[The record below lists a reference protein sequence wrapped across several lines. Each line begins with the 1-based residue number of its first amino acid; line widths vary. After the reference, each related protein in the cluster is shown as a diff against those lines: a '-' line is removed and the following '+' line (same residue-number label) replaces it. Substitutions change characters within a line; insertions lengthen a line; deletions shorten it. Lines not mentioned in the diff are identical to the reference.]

1 MGGCDYVVVCMDG
14 SFTQRGEPACMD
26 KWSRAQIALRC
37 GADAVFELPA
47 LWALQPAD
55 GFARGGVAV
64 LGGLGCDLLFGLGG
78 AALLIAAAF
87 VFRSLRKK
95 EGGAQ

>member
-1 MGGCDYVVVCMDG
+1 MRAASAISINYKFTPRKTAVAMRLNGSEAKTDLALFVNKYSSKPGTLTPTGVSQNWPWLVAGC
-14 SFTQRGEPACMD
+14 
-26 KWSRAQIALRC
+26 
-37 GADAVFELPA
+37 
-47 LWALQPAD
+47 
-55 GFARGGVAV
+55 
-64 LGGLGCDLLFGLGG
+64 